1 MKKKIIELLAT
12 KFEGVSENILSRIAD
27 KLSKTITSEDDL
39 EDAVN
44 KVTFQSV
51 IESYADSRVTE
62 AQKTAVENFK
72 KKHNINDDA
81 TPTPSQQPQVQP
93 EPHKPSADE
102 MPEWAKTLVESNK
115 ALSAKIAAME
125 SEKVGN
131 SRKAKLQDA
140 VKGLPEAIANRYA
153 KDFERL
159 QFKDDA
165 DFDGWLNEVAPE
177 MAAVA
182 KDFAKPRFNAP
193 KSGGAAKTEEINPML
208 KARIDERAKADV
220 VSPAIQ
226 GLPK

>member
-1 MKKKIIELLAT
+1 
-12 KFEGVSENILSRIAD
+12 
-27 KLSKTITSEDDL
+27 
-39 EDAVN
+39 
-44 KVTFQSV
+44 
-51 IESYADSRVTE
+51 
-62 AQKTAVENFK
+62 
-72 KKHNINDDA
+72 
-81 TPTPSQQPQVQP
+81 
-93 EPHKPSADE
+93 
-102 MPEWAKTLVESNK
+102 MPEWAKVLVESNK
-115 ALSAKIAAME
+115 ALSGKIAAME

-220 VSPAIQ
+220 ASSAIQ

>member
-27 KLSKTITSEDDL
+27 KLSKTIASEDDL

-72 KKHNINDDA
+72 KKHNIDDDA
-81 TPTPSQQPQVQP
+81 TPTPKQQPQEPTQP
-93 EPHKPSADE
+93 KPSADD
-102 MPEWAKTLVESNK
+102 MPEWAKVLVESNK
-115 ALSAKIAAME
+115 ALSEKIAAME

-153 KDFERL
+153 KDFARL

-165 DFDGWLNEVAPE
+165 DFDEWLNEVTPE

-193 KSGGAAKTEEINPML
+193 KGGGATKIEDVNPML

-220 VSPAIQ
+220 ASPAIQ

>member
-39 EDAVN
+39 EDAVS
-44 KVTFQSV
+44 KVTFQTV

-62 AQKTAVENFK
+62 AQKTAVENYK

-81 TPTPSQQPQVQP
+81 TPTPSQQPQLQP
-93 EPHKPSADE
+93 EQPKSSADE

-153 KDFERL
+153 KDFARL

-220 VSPAIQ
+220 ASSAIQ

>member
-44 KVTFQSV
+44 KVTFQTV

-62 AQKTAVENFK
+62 AQKTAVENYK

-81 TPTPSQQPQVQP
+81 TPAQQQQERSQEPVQS
-93 EPHKPSADE
+93 KSGND
-102 MPEWAKTLVESNK
+102 MPEWARALVESNK
-115 ALSAKIAAME
+115 ALSEKIAAME

-140 VKGLPEAIANRYA
+140 VKGLPEAIANRYT

-193 KSGGAAKTEEINPML
+193 KSGGAAMAEDINPML
-208 KARIDERAKADV
+208 KARIDERAKAEPA
-220 VSPAIQ
+220 SPAIQ